1 MRPDDRIKG
10 QDDTPVGRS
19 YQSQGEVIGFHEG
32 GIPAKFRS
40 SYAYESIQSAIP
52 FMPESLISRSV
63 ESLWL

>member
-10 QDDTPVGRS
+10 QGDTPVGRS
-19 YQSQGEVIGFHEG
+19 YQSQGRVIGSCVG
-32 GIPAKFRS
+32 GIPVKFLS

-52 FMPESLISRSV
+52 FVPEPLISRSV